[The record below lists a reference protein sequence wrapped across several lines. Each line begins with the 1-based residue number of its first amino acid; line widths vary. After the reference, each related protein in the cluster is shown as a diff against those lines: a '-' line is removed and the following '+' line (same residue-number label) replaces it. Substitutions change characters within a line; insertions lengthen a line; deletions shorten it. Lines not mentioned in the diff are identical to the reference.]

1 MSQALGQGKQNPPK
15 ENKRSL
21 NRKDIPLT
29 DHLKEKVKAVTS
41 AGCSYEHFDKKIF
54 DLVQEAKS
62 VTGFF
67 LIPFFF
73 LQENKKSCI
82 MCLKESSV
90 YVVNISPTFVAFL
103 FNLVLISSWILINS
117 RKRWIHRPIDFPFLI
132 NTELPK
138 ANLKFHT

>member
-1 MSQALGQGKQNPPK
+1 
-15 ENKRSL
+15 
-21 NRKDIPLT
+21 
-29 DHLKEKVKAVTS
+29 
-41 AGCSYEHFDKKIF
+41 
-54 DLVQEAKS
+54 
-62 VTGFF
+62 
-67 LIPFFF
+67 
-73 LQENKKSCI
+73 

-138 ANLKFHT
+138 ANLKIHTWICKYVKTYILYQNQVERIIKLFIAEDLGRPPTIHLCLWNLEQRIAQKNVEVLPRLSA